1 MMIDFEKKLGI
12 KILDAYKRS
21 IFGKVSKLELD
32 LIVFGY
38 LVKESFEDVSELNQ
52 EGYFNWFRIGASHIR
67 QLSFQLQITEARVSN
82 LLEQAALLEL
92 KEDQSNLLI
101 ADEVLFLLQNTRQ
114 SIKDINEGKIK
125 FYVPNKITKAAV
137 ISYLAKNKSI
147 PDLSF
152 SQNVMTIRL
161 IDLLPENGSD
171 KLIKALEKLA
181 AEANSFEKS
190 KELESVVKKANEKS
204 GLEKIQHIASASLKV
219 FLGAGGEYFS
229 NEFFEII
236 KSIIEE

>member
-1 MMIDFEKKLGI
+1 MMKFEEKLGI

-38 LVKESFEDVSELNQ
+38 LVKESSKDVHELNQ
-52 EGYFNWFRIGASHIR
+52 DGYFNWFRIGASHIR

-101 ADEVLFLLQNTRQ
+101 TDEVLFLLQNTRQ
-114 SIKDINEGKIK
+114 SIRDINQGKIK
-125 FYVPNKITKAAV
+125 LYIPNKITKAAV
-137 ISYLAKNKSI
+137 ISYLAHNKSI

-161 IDLLPENGSD
+161 IDSLPENGNI
-171 KLIKALEKLA
+171 KLIQALENIAL
-181 AEANSFEKS
+181 EANNTDKS
-190 KELESVVKKANEKS
+190 KELRSLLDKLNEKS
-204 GLEKIQHIASASLKV
+204 GLEKNQHLA
-219 FLGAGGEYFS
+219 
-229 NEFFEII
+229 
-236 KSIIEE
+236 